1 MKKKILRTI
10 IVFVVVFVAMLI
22 VILGYNKLQDHN
34 KQKWLPSELTFIVVA
49 IGILYFC
56 YGRKS
61 TCPECRKIFALK
73 KTKEEIV
80 GQEDVSVLVETKM
93 RNNRQE
99 VVGTGEQYVPGVRTT
114 YREYYTCKHC
124 GNVVTRDYTKS
135 RAKM

>member
-1 MKKKILRTI
+1 M
-10 IVFVVVFVAMLI
+10 
-22 VILGYNKLQDHN
+22 
-34 KQKWLPSELTFIVVA
+34 TFIVVA

-61 TCPECRKIFALK
+61 TCPECIKIFALK
-73 KTKEEIV
+73 KTKEEIL

>member
-1 MKKKILRTI
+1 MSLKKSLKWIFLAAPILNI
-10 IVFVVVFVAMLI
+10 LI
-22 VILGYNKLQDHN
+22 VLSGEESVS
-34 KQKWLPSELTFIVVA
+34 KWLPSELTFIVVA

-114 YREYYTCKHC
+114 YREY
-124 GNVVTRDYTKS
+124 
-135 RAKM
+135 